1 MSQARLIVGLG
12 NPGRNYEHTRHNLGF
27 LVVEHL
33 CQMLNEHLTHKNN
46 LRFRKSSFTNG
57 LTAEGKVAGN
67 DLCCLLPATY
77 MNNSGVA
84 VKQAVLSKGL
94 DQADILIVCD
104 DFHLDFGE
112 IRIRRKGSDGGHNGL
127 TSIIEHLGTQ
137 DFARMRLGI
146 GPLTKGQES
155 VDYVLGKWT
164 AAGKK
169 RLDEFIDRATDCC
182 GVWLAEGIHKAMEQF
197 NGRS

>member
-1 MSQARLIVGLG
+1 MSQTRLIVGLG
-12 NPGRNYEHTRHNLGF
+12 NPGRDYEYTRHNLGF
-27 LVVEHL
+27 LVVGHL
-33 CQMLNEHLTHKNN
+33 AQKNN

-57 LTAEGKVAGN
+57 LTAEGKVTGN
-67 DLCCLLPATY
+67 DLCCLLPSTY

-94 DQADILIVCD
+94 DHSDVLIVCD

-112 IRIRRKGSDGGHNGL
+112 IRIRNKGSDGGHNGL
-127 TSIIEHLGTQ
+127 TSVIEQLGTQ
-137 DFARMRLGI
+137 DFSRLRLGI
-146 GPLTKGQES
+146 GTPPKGQES

-164 AAGKK
+164 AGEK
-169 RLDEFIDRATDCC
+169 RQLDEFINRATDCC
-182 GVWLAEGIHKAMEQF
+182 GVWLEQGIHKAMDQF

>member
-1 MSQARLIVGLG
+1 LSQARLIVGLG
-12 NPGRNYEHTRHNLGF
+12 NPGRDYEYTRHNLGF
-27 LVVEHL
+27 LVVERL
-33 CQMLNEHLTHKNN
+33 AQKNN

-67 DLCCLLPATY
+67 DLCCLLPSTY
-77 MNNSGVA
+77 MNNSGAA
-84 VKQAVLSKGL
+84 VKQAVLNKGL

-112 IRIRRKGSDGGHNGL
+112 IRIRSKGGDGGHNGL
-127 TSIIEHLGTQ
+127 TSAIEHLGTQ
-137 DFARMRLGI
+137 AFARVRLGI
-146 GPLTKGQES
+146 GSPAKGRES

-164 AAGKK
+164 AGEKK
-169 RLDEFIDRATDCC
+169 QLDEFIDRATDCC
-182 GVWLAEGIHKAMEQF
+182 GVWVAEGIHKAMDQF

>member
-12 NPGRNYEHTRHNLGF
+12 NPGRDYEYTRHNLGF

-33 CQMLNEHLTHKNN
+33 AQKNN

-67 DLCCLLPATY
+67 DLCCLLPSTY

-84 VKQAVLSKGL
+84 VKQVVLSKGL
-94 DQADILIVCD
+94 DNTDILVVCD

-112 IRIRRKGSDGGHNGL
+112 IRIRSKGSDGGHNGL
-127 TSIIEHLGTQ
+127 TSIVEHLGTK
-137 DFARMRLGI
+137 DFARSRLGI

-164 AAGKK
+164 AAEKK
-169 RLDEFIDRATDCC
+169 QLDEFIDRATDCC
-182 GVWLAEGIHKAMEQF
+182 DVWLAEGVHKAMDQF